1 MILTCCLV
9 FIEQLMLYFYLFHI
23 QYIYYFENDI
33 WTKTKMYQVLT
44 AIMNTFF
51 FKQTNAILLIAGYSE
66 FHYVN

>member
-9 FIEQLMLYFYLFHI
+9 FIEQLMLYFYLFYI